1 MTPAEDERQPHERC
15 VLVIEDD
22 RFLRRL
28 CETTLRR
35 RGFVVLTAADGEEGI
50 RLARTHRPHLVLL
63 DLLVPK
69 VVGQEVLR
77 VLKAEAST
85 RSIPVLVLSNT
96 SRQREI
102 NEVMRLGAIGFLSKA
117 NLSLCQ
123 LGDRVATLLA
133 SSPGLPVAG
142 IVK

>member
-1 MTPAEDERQPHERC
+1 VTPALDEGRGYGRR

-28 CETTLRR
+28 CETTLGR
-35 RGFVVLTAADGEEGI
+35 RGFVVLTAADGEAGI
-50 RLARTHRPHLVLL
+50 HLARTHRPDLVLL
-63 DLLVPK
+63 DLFVPK
-69 VVGQEVLR
+69 IVGQEVLR
-77 VLKAEAST
+77 LLKAEAST

-102 NEVMRLGAIGFLSKA
+102 DEVMQLGAIGFLSKA

-123 LGDRVATLLA
+123 LGDRVAALLA
-133 SSPGLPVAG
+133 SSSGSPVAG

>member
-1 MTPAEDERQPHERC
+1 MTMAAGERREHGRS

-35 RGFVVLTAADGEEGI
+35 RGFTVLTAVDGEEGV
-50 RLARTHRPHLVLL
+50 RLARSDRPDLVLL

-69 VVGQEVLR
+69 VVGQDVLR
-77 VLKAEAST
+77 ILKAEPTT
-85 RSIPVLVLSNT
+85 RAIPVLVLSNT
-96 SRQREI
+96 SRQHEI
-102 NEVMRLGAIGFLSKA
+102 DEVMRLGAIGFLSKA
-117 NLSLCQ
+117 NLSLSE
-123 LGDRVATLLA
+123 LGDQVVALLA
-133 SSPGLPVAG
+133 SEPHSPLTG